1 MAIPKES
8 RTPDQLKEAYEIEKE
23 LADRL
28 RNAGKEERA
37 HLYSTLYDELFQ
49 RVPHHPQLTKK
60 ADSRTKRERIL
71 PSLNLLRTFLNSES
85 NYLEIGP
92 GDCAL
97 AFEVSK
103 LARKVY
109 AVDVSR
115 EITQNPNYP
124 DNFELIISDGCSI
137 SVPQNSIN
145 IAYSNQLMEHL
156 HPEDALEQLE
166 NIYKSLIPGGKYLC
180 VTPNRLTGP
189 HDISKYFDKV
199 ATGFH
204 MKEYTM
210 SELVEIFKIVG
221 FQKVERFINLY
232 GYIFVLPVFPVNMVE
247 ITLLRLPLSL
257 REKLAQSFIFRFLLG
272 GSNIKLIATKG
283 G

>member
-1 MAIPKES
+1 MAISKET
-8 RTPDQLKEAYEIEKE
+8 RTLDQLKEAYEIEKE
-23 LADRL
+23 LAARL
-28 RNAGKEERA
+28 RHARKEERS

-49 RVPHHPQLTKK
+49 RVPHHPQLTDK
-60 ADSRTKRERIL
+60 ADSGIKSKRIL

-103 LARKVY
+103 FVRKVY

-115 EITQNPNYP
+115 EITRNPNYP

-137 SVPQNSIN
+137 PVPPNSIN
-145 IAYSNQLMEHL
+145 IAYSDQLMEHL
-156 HPEDALEQLE
+156 HPEDALGQLE
-166 NIYKSLIPGGKYLC
+166 NIYRSLAPGGKYLC

-189 HDISKYFDKV
+189 HDISKYFDEV

-210 SELVEIFKIVG
+210 SELAEIFKIIG
-221 FQKVERFINLY
+221 FHKIERFMNLN
-232 GYIFVLPVFPVNMVE
+232 GHVVILPLFPVNIVE
-247 ITLLRLPLSL
+247 TTFLRLPRLLS
-257 REKLAQSFIFRFLLG
+257 RNLAQSFILRFLLG
-272 GSNIKLIATKG
+272 GSNIKLIATKEG
-283 G
+283 

>member
-1 MAIPKES
+1 MAILKES
-8 RTPDQLKEAYEIEKE
+8 RTLDQLKEAYEIEKE
-23 LADRL
+23 LASRL
-28 RNAGKEERA
+28 RNAKKEERA

-49 RVPHHPQLTKK
+49 RVPNHPQLTNK
-60 ADSRTKRERIL
+60 ADSGTKCERIL
-71 PSLNLLRTFLNSES
+71 PSLNLLKTFLNSES

-103 LARKVY
+103 LVKKVY
-109 AVDVSR
+109 AIDVSR

-137 SVPQNSIN
+137 PVPQNSIN

-156 HPEDALEQLE
+156 HPEDALGQLE

-189 HDISKYFDKV
+189 HDISKYFDEV

-210 SELVEIFKIVG
+210 SELVEIFKTVG
-221 FQKVERFINLY
+221 FHKIERFINLN
-232 GYIFVLPVFPVNMVE
+232 GYVIILPIFPVNIIE
-247 ITLLRLPLSL
+247 FTFLRLPRPLS
-257 REKLAQSFIFRFLLG
+257 KKHAQSFILRSLLG
-272 GSNIKLIATKG
+272 GSNIKLIATK
-283 G
+283 